1 MDTKQELQ
9 NLALE
14 TNDLLSEYIRIHDKI
29 LNKAGRPITIFKKV
43 NFGELFNDCQK
54 ISGKSDQ
61 KKEKI
66 YSFQSIKNQ
75 LQTDD
80 EKIYLNQLVLFI
92 EKLDITIKLL
102 TEKQKLLFE
111 KSGGNREAQSN
122 ERTYSLF
129 SRLNWLPVFEAP
141 IKTYFLRIILPTIV
155 FSVIASFYMQKTSH
169 ILISIALCIILL
181 SWLFSL
187 TYGKSRKSVTWRE
200 YKELEKKYQQSINEY
215 LAAGAELNKLNNLIF
230 TNT

>member
-9 NLALE
+9 NLAVE

-29 LNKAGRPITIFKKV
+29 LNTAGRSITIFKKV
-43 NFGELFNDCQK
+43 DFGELFNDCQK
-54 ISGKSDQ
+54 ISEKSDQ

-66 YSFQSIKNQ
+66 YSFQISQNH
-75 LQTDD
+75 LLTDN
-80 EKIYLNQLVLFI
+80 EKMYLNQLVLFI
-92 EKLDITIKLL
+92 EKIDITIKIL

-111 KSGGNREAQSN
+111 KSRGNQEAQSN

-129 SRLNWLPVFEAP
+129 SRLIWLPVLQAP
-141 IKTYFLRIILPTIV
+141 IGTFFMRIILPTIIV
-155 FSVIASFYMQKTSH
+155 SVIASFYMQKMSY
-169 ILISIALCIILL
+169 IKISIACMLIF

-187 TYGKSRKSVTWRE
+187 TYGKNRKSVTWRE
-200 YKELEKKYQQSINEY
+200 YKEIENKYEQSINDY
-215 LAAGAELNKLNNLIF
+215 MAAGAELNKLNNLIF